1 MNKKTKLSNSYLK
14 DDDEDYSQMS
24 MKTISVKSP
33 IAAIELAIKQ
43 KSDAIDKLK
52 NRIDAIT
59 KKIEAIGETIDEKKL
74 ASVKV
79 MKSEK
84 SELQAKRL
92 ILDKDKQELEK
103 ILLHRQLI
111 NKETADGVVYDVID
125 ELRGQFKK
133 SISELTSL
141 HQKMVASEDVFNILL
156 KQADKGD
163 LTATDSIKLRK
174 QMIKATQ
181 ELENLRE
188 QFKTEYTTYNELIKR
203 YTKYEPSF
211 RATVSGLRF
220 IEEVTLDHSEIQL
233 ELVKSVNTIVKD
245 VRKETAN
252 RLIITDKQ
260 LAQLEKLEGMKSQL
274 LQLKQEQE
282 KYNRHTSQDKEIIK
296 ELEGKAE
303 QLSESLGIIPEVTE
317 GLTSLQLL
325 SPTQKLTLEQLNT
338 LKPEKD
344 TRDNILVLIKELE
357 ASKLRGSTGL
367 SQAFIKMTE
376 DYSSEFK
383 NKFIDARIDEM
394 LTTEKGITAIRDFL
408 SIHIAKVVGIQKVKP
423 FLEKLGEGRKT
434 GQRKKKQLTKKQM
447 IALVKKIRRIGGG
460 AGQGEAGQHESESS
474 SSDEDF

>member
-14 DDDEDYSQMS
+14 DDDEDYSQMPRT
-24 MKTISVKSP
+24 TITEKSP

-43 KSDAIDKLK
+43 KSDAIDKIK
-52 NRIDAIT
+52 NRIEAIS
-59 KKIEAIGETIDEKKL
+59 KKIEAIGDTIDEKKL

-79 MKSEK
+79 LKSEK
-84 SELQAKRL
+84 SDLQAKRL

-103 ILLHRQLI
+103 ILLHRQMI
-111 NKETADGVVYDVID
+111 NKETADVVVYDVIE

-133 SISELTSL
+133 SISELQKL
-141 HQKMVASEDVFNILL
+141 HQKIVASENIFNILL

-174 QMIKATQ
+174 QMIKASQ

-188 QFKTEYTTYNELIKR
+188 QFKTEYTTYNNLIKK

-220 IEEVTLDHSEIQL
+220 IEEVTLNHSEIQL
-233 ELVKSVNTIVKD
+233 ELVNSVNTIIKD

-260 LAQLEKLEGMKSQL
+260 LAQLEQLEGMKSQL

-296 ELEGKAE
+296 ELEGRAE

-317 GLTSLQLL
+317 GLTSSQLL

-338 LKPEKD
+338 LKPDKT
-344 TRDNILVLIKELE
+344 TRDNIMALIKELE
-357 ASKLRGSTGL
+357 ASKIRGSTGL
-367 SQAFIKMTE
+367 TQAFIKMTE

-383 NKFIDARIDEM
+383 NKFVEARIDEM
-394 LTTEKGITAIRDFL
+394 LTTEIGMTAIRDFL
-408 SIHIAKVVGIQKVKP
+408 SLHIAKVIGIQKVQP
-423 FLEKLGEGRKT
+423 YLEKLGEGRRAK
-434 GQRKKKQLTKKQM
+434 RKKQVKQLTKKQM
-447 IALVKKIRRIGGG
+447 IALVKKIRRIGG
-460 AGQGEAGQHESESS
+460 AHDSESSSS